1 MSDLLI
7 STKLVDE
14 SKNKETKQELEDL
27 KEKKIAPVKI
37 YRTWQGQIF
46 YWPFGG
52 SWFSSTDDSIKQ
64 LISVFE
70 KWRGDIRRYRT
81 NWRNEDEK

>member
-46 YWPFGG
+46 Y
-52 SWFSSTDDSIKQ
+52 
-64 LISVFE
+64 
-70 KWRGDIRRYRT
+70 
-81 NWRNEDEK
+81 